1 MSGTPPRFAAKYPRL
16 VRFALV
22 GGVGFIVDA
31 TALTLLVNGLG
42 YGHYVSRAVSFSL
55 AVTVTWL
62 LNRRWVFQAGSP
74 SGREYSGYFAVQLL
88 GAFINLGVY
97 VLVIEIVPSLA
108 AIPVVPLAVGS
119 AVAMFSNYL
128 LARRLVYRHTEVGLE
143 GEGT

>member
-1 MSGTPPRFAAKYPRL
+1 MSGTADSLTARYPRL
-16 VRFALV
+16 FRFALV

-31 TALTLLVNGLG
+31 TVLTLMVNGLG
-42 YGHYVSRAVSFSL
+42 YGHYVSRAVSFTL

-74 SGREYSGYFAVQLL
+74 TGREYSGYFAVQLL

-97 VLVIEIVPSLA
+97 VLVIELVPVLA
-108 AIPVVPLAVGS
+108 AIPVVPLAIGS
-119 AVAMFSNYL
+119 AVAMFSNFL
-128 LARRLVYRHTEVGLE
+128 LARRFVFRQTVAGLE

>member
-1 MSGTPPRFAAKYPRL
+1 MSGTAPRLAASYPRL
-16 VRFALV
+16 FRFALV

-31 TALTLLVNGLG
+31 TVLTLLVNGLG
-42 YGHYVSRAVSFSL
+42 YDHYASRAVSFSL

-74 SGREYSGYFAVQLL
+74 TGREYSGYFAVQLL

-97 VLVIEIVPSLA
+97 VLVIELVPALA

-119 AVAMFSNYL
+119 AVAMFSNFL
-128 LARRLVYRHTEVGLE
+128 LARRFVFRQTVAGLE
-143 GEGT
+143 GEGN